1 MSAAVPMDAPA
12 DLLVRTLSLRGGIA
26 VRALVAT
33 RLVAEAAQRHAT
45 SPTASAAL
53 GRALM
58 GAVLL
63 AAGTKRETVQI
74 EVRGDGPLGPIV
86 AIADTEGHVRGYAS
100 RPQGEPPRRE
110 GRLDVSGGVGRG
122 TLSVVRFTDDGG
134 QPYTGIVPLAT
145 GSIAVDLA
153 HYLEESE
160 QIRSAVGL
168 GVYLG
173 ATGEVVAAGGY
184 LVQALPGAD
193 VDEIARAEANVRSLP
208 GPGELVREG
217 WNADAIAVALQGALG
232 CRERHSSEPS
242 FHCGC
247 QRERV
252 LRAVALLGR
261 EELARSVREGETLE
275 VRCRFCAERYAVEPR
290 ELERLLEAS

>member
-1 MSAAVPMDAPA
+1 VSAAPPQEAPA
-12 DLLVRTLSLRGGIA
+12 DLLVRTLSTRGGIA

-33 RLVAEAAQRHAT
+33 RLVAEAARRHGT

-58 GAVLL
+58 GAVLF
-63 AAGTKRETVQI
+63 AAGVKRETVQL
-74 EVRGDGPLGPIV
+74 EVRGDGPLGSV
-86 AIADTEGHVRGYAS
+86 FAIGDARGRTRGYVS
-100 RPQGEPPRRE
+100 RPHAEPPQPD
-110 GRLDVSGGVGRG
+110 GRIDVAAGVGRG
-122 TLSVVRFTDDGG
+122 TLSVVRFADDGG
-134 QPYTGIVPLAT
+134 QPYTGIVPLVT
-145 GSIAVDLA
+145 GSIAEDLA

-173 ATGEVVAAGGY
+173 ATGDVVAAGGY

-193 VDEIARAEANVRSLP
+193 EDEIAEAEANVRALP
-208 GPGELVREG
+208 GPGELVRAG
-217 WNADAIAVALQGALG
+217 WQADAIALALLGELG
-232 CRERHSSEPS
+232 CRERHASEPR

-261 EELARSVREGETLE
+261 EELARTARAGETLE
-275 VRCRFCAERYAVEPR
+275 VRCRFCAERYAVEPQ
-290 ELERLLEAS
+290 ELERLIEVS